1 MIRVE
6 DIAGKRFKKSLIGY
20 DLEQVDRYL
29 DEIIA
34 LLNAMEKERREM
46 VQTIEYLEGELAA
59 ADTGIHRLPNDPVVL
74 PISPHNPDGDA

>member
-6 DIAGKRFKKSLIGY
+6 DIANKRFKKSLIGY

-59 ADTGIHRLPNDPVVL
+59 ADVGIHRLPNDPVVL
-74 PISPHNPDGDA
+74 PISPHESDGDA